1 MSNTPEGGRSAVI
14 DESEVVRVG
23 DLISLSPVTPVVS
36 LADVEGIRQS
46 LAAGDDSLSGLTGLL
61 AHYCL
66 DDGDTRAAFEVM
78 VSGLA
83 RQAEL
88 GDAFHVQGVYGTGKS
103 HLLAALTLLCG
114 HPEQAWPVFLGTHPE
129 YAEVAGSFERPRLV
143 VTIAL
148 DEYPTRTHTLE
159 YVVLSRIEQELAQ
172 RHGVRVALTEE
183 SHLLELVDR
192 YVAPQVGEGLEEAA
206 RGATGQSW
214 GDLRAGDAERAAGVA
229 LDFIEQ
235 SGFPLDWRRSRAA
248 VWKAL
253 AATMGGTEN
262 GTNGTRNGT
271 VGTRSER
278 TERGA
283 PSLGSEPA
291 GVVVLLDELGLFL
304 SAKDRAGLNA
314 DASFLQWL
322 AQRTAT
328 SRCWVICATQRG
340 LEEVGDID
348 RRTLRQVRDRFRS
361 GFTLDLAELEWV
373 VRHKVAPRRD
383 RAGFAAAV
391 EKVAARYAEGA
402 GEELVSGPELARTYP
417 MNPLCLKAARRASG
431 NSGIGDTACLGG
443 FDSANRRGV

>member
-1 MSNTPEGGRSAVI
+1 MI
-14 DESEVVRVG
+14 DEPEAVRVG

-36 LADVEGIRQS
+36 LSDVEGIRRS
-46 LAAGDDSLSGLTGLL
+46 LAAGQDSLSGLRGLL

-66 DDGDTRAAFEVM
+66 DDADTRAAFEVM

-103 HLLAALTLLCG
+103 HLLAALTLLSG
-114 HPEQAWPVFLGTHPE
+114 HPEQAWPVFLETHPE
-129 YAEVAGSFERPRLV
+129 YAEVAGSFGGPRLV
-143 VTIAL
+143 VAIAL

-172 RHGVRVALTEE
+172 RHGARVALTEE

-206 RGATGQSW
+206 RGATGQNW
-214 GDLRAGDAERAAGVA
+214 GELRAGEPERAAAVA
-229 LDFIEQ
+229 LDFMAAT
-235 SGFPLDWRRSRAA
+235 GFPLDWRRSRAA
-248 VWKAL
+248 AWRTLARTL
-253 AATMGGTEN
+253 AARKTARTARTARKTARTARETARSARG
-262 GTNGTRNGT
+262 
-271 VGTRSER
+271 SER
-278 TERGA
+278 KERGA
-283 PSLGSEPA
+283 PDMDIGPT

-304 SAKDRAGLNA
+304 SGKDRAGLNA

-348 RRTLRQVRDRFRS
+348 RRVP
-361 GFTLDLAELEWV
+361 E
-373 VRHKVAPRRD
+373 
-383 RAGFAAAV
+383 
-391 EKVAARYAEGA
+391 Y
-402 GEELVSGPELARTYP
+402 ELV
-417 MNPLCLKAARRASG
+417 
-431 NSGIGDTACLGG
+431 
-443 FDSANRRGV
+443 